1 MLFDLIV
8 NRGKGRMWK
17 TFEAKNLM
25 NGAFIDSKAN
35 NISLFILTRPLT
47 KLELKLNSE
56 HLSCNNLVTL

>member
-1 MLFDLIV
+1 MLFDLIE

-35 NISLFILTRPLT
+35 WHIPIYSYSTINKTWI
-47 KLELKLNSE
+47 KVELWTSI
-56 HLSCNNLVTL
+56 V